1 MSVASSR
8 AGKCQLRAVEVASRL
23 STAMTQW
30 QRFGSERQSAATFG
44 TDRGQ
49 LNQLVRELLCCSDFL
64 VALPDLAPT
73 SSCEKL

>member
-30 QRFGSERQSAATFG
+30 QRFGSERQMQQ
-44 TDRGQ
+44 R
-49 LNQLVRELLCCSDFL
+49 LVLTEGN
-64 VALPDLAPT
+64 
-73 SSCEKL
+73 